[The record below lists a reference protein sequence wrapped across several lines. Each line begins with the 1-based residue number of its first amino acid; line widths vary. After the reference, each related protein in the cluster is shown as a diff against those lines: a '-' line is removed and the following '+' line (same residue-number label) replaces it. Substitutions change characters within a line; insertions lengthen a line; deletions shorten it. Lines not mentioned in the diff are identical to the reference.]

1 MTLASLSAGMPAGF
15 FGKLVSHG
23 DFVSRRLPE
32 SFMQVWDT
40 WLRHGLH
47 ASRETLG
54 AAWLETYL
62 TSPVWRFA
70 LNAGVAD
77 ESAWAGVL
85 MPSVDRVGRHFPLTL
100 AANSKGQPAMLEWL
114 ENEKLWFDE
123 LENLALSSLQPDFLL
138 DDFDM
143 ALQKII
149 GLPVGMRVNAA
160 INRKEA
166 RDQSAWCIAINDITG
181 ISAHMAAITK
191 DIAQAL
197 LSTHSL
203 WWTDGSPH
211 VSPSVLVCSGL
222 PSASQF
228 TAMLSGNW
236 NQSGWQTP
244 EIIL

>member
-1 MTLASLSAGMPAGF
+1 MQQTSPSSGMPAGF

-23 DFVSRRLPE
+23 DFVSRRLPD
-32 SFMQVWDT
+32 SFMQVWDV
-40 WLRHGLH
+40 WLQHGLH

-54 AAWLETYL
+54 PAWLETYL

-70 LNAGVAD
+70 LNTGVAG
-77 ESAWAGVL
+77 EMAWAGVL

-100 AANSKGQPAMLEWL
+100 VASSSGQADMLKWL
-114 ENEKLWFDE
+114 ENEKPWFDE
-123 LENLALSSLQPDFLL
+123 LENLALSSLEPDFLL
-138 DDFDM
+138 DDFDA

-149 GLPVGMRVNAA
+149 GLPVGPASNQ
-160 INRKEA
+160 NGTS
-166 RDQSAWCIAINDITG
+166 DQSAWCFAINDIQG
-181 ISAHMAAITK
+181 ISANIAAVTN

-197 LSTHSL
+197 LSAHSL

-211 VSPSVLVCSGL
+211 VNPSVLICRGL
-222 PSASQF
+222 PSPSQF

-244 EIIL
+244 AMIL

>member
-1 MTLASLSAGMPAGF
+1 MTQESPSTNMPAGF

-23 DFVSRRLPE
+23 DFVSRRLPD
-32 SFMQVWDT
+32 SFMQVWDS
-40 WLRHGLH
+40 WLQHGLQ

-54 AAWLETYL
+54 SAWLETYL

-70 LNAGVAD
+70 LNTGVAD
-77 ESAWAGVL
+77 EFAWAGVL

-100 AANSKGQPAMLEWL
+100 AASSTGQIAMLSWL
-114 ENEKLWFDE
+114 EQEKSWFDE
-123 LENLALSSLQPDFLL
+123 LESLALSSLEPDFLL
-138 DDFDM
+138 DDFDA
-143 ALQKII
+143 ALQKIT
-149 GLPVGMRVNAA
+149 GLPIGDASNHVDAG
-160 INRKEA
+160 
-166 RDQSAWCIAINDITG
+166 DQSAWCFAINDIQG
-181 ISAHMAAITK
+181 ISANITSVTK

-197 LSTHSL
+197 MGAHSL

-211 VSPSVLVCSGL
+211 VSPSVLICRGL

-244 EIIL
+244 AIIL